1 MSGCN
6 GDDNRAID
14 DELAMM
20 MLQGYSELASDTI
33 DQLKESQVRL
43 KKELDIF
50 NKRMEELKKKWNS
63 DYEEQ

>member
-1 MSGCN
+1 MSGCS

-14 DELAMM
+14 DELAMV

-43 KKELDIF
+43 KKELEIF